1 MADLEEATTIIL
13 KMNRKVT
20 YQEFVDAL
28 GHYLGDP
35 WRSKPYDLIHLVS
48 PCAVVVNFT
57 SAEVCQRSFR
67 ALQILAGVNGILVK
81 EVRHARHQGL
91 AANLA
96 LYLARRSFRR
106 SVRKGGEP
114 HVFFGGAK
122 LALTTARKKF
132 VPDEMLRRYQVAL
145 EVHGLEADVPPD
157 DEVPFG
163 HMLSIST
170 MATMAQGQ
178 EDLEGLALEEEEILQ
193 SGGNPPPEA
202 CQLAAPSRE
211 DTKVADASDSEGLLP
226 IRMLCHNGVV
236 IWQL

>member
-1 MADLEEATTIIL
+1 
-13 KMNRKVT
+13 
-20 YQEFVDAL
+20 
-28 GHYLGDP
+28 
-35 WRSKPYDLIHLVS
+35 
-48 PCAVVVNFT
+48 
-57 SAEVCQRSFR
+57 
-67 ALQILAGVNGILVK
+67 
-81 EVRHARHQGL
+81 
-91 AANLA
+91 
-96 LYLARRSFRR
+96 
-106 SVRKGGEP
+106 
-114 HVFFGGAK
+114 
-122 LALTTARKKF
+122 
-132 VPDEMLRRYQVAL
+132 MLRRYQVAL

-178 EDLEGLALEEEEILQ
+178 EDLEGLALEEEEIVQ

-202 CQLAAPSRE
+202 CQLAAPSRQ